1 MLTNW
6 NATYFGQVDTV
17 PFFGEGCHSTCTK
30 VRVRPKRVG
39 AHISASALVAHLR
52 ASAMARCVHAANKR
66 CSRQPN
72 SRFELETF
80 CLQNRRTAN
89 CANLAK
95 S

>member
-6 NATYFGQVDTV
+6 NATYSGQVDTV
-17 PFFGEGCHSTCTK
+17 PFFGEGCHSTSTK

-39 AHISASALVAHLR
+39 AHLR